1 MNRKQHL
8 IFPSHMLLFFLLSSY
23 SKWDVVNFGGK
34 AMQSLGE
41 VWVSLG
47 RLEHLLRMPELP
59 SYRLEVSLIYFRY
72 HALMNTKHVCN
83 PSNPSCRSPSLRPQI
98 PP

>member
-1 MNRKQHL
+1 LFLVFIVPFLHL
-8 IFPSHMLLFFLLSSY
+8 Q
-23 SKWDVVNFGGK
+23 WDVVNFGGK

-59 SYRLEVSLIYFRY
+59 SYRLEVR
-72 HALMNTKHVCN
+72 
-83 PSNPSCRSPSLRPQI
+83 
-98 PP
+98 

>member
-1 MNRKQHL
+1 MT
-8 IFPSHMLLFFLLSSY
+8 SLLFLVFILPFLHPQ
-23 SKWDVVNFGGK
+23 WDVVNFGGK

-59 SYRLEVSLIYFRY
+59 SYRLEV
-72 HALMNTKHVCN
+72 
-83 PSNPSCRSPSLRPQI
+83 P
-98 PP
+98 